1 MRQGNT
7 RTHTPSP
14 PPCAGM
20 ATVGRHDTGQE
31 LRRPFTAHDPAHYN
45 PVTSVSLRIPD
56 HNKCSRK
63 TERQTGGCGALNK
76 AVLAQVRGATV
87 DGKRPCGWAL
97 ITDHTVSMQFA
108 GHNKS
113 GLGGGGTRPAGRRLT
128 PPWSCFI
135 TSGKNVVAAFGDAL
149 PPSST
154 GAQTCGAV
162 RAGPGAIPG
171 VAAAMSWGFRGSC
184 RAARDAQSD
193 VVSSRPV
200 TDLARNADV
209 WGGKWE
215 GQRVPMTDGK
225 SVACHSTAT
234 TTGDREMLW
243 SPRAASRCFPWTGAV
258 DVGLLGAALG
268 AGWPVTASN
277 CSHRPGHAPSS
288 GSKKKR
294 TIAGV
299 P

>member
-1 MRQGNT
+1 VAAEQGRQYMRQGNT

-113 GLGGGGTRPAGRRLT
+113 GLGGGGDSSGWPSTDAAVELLHNKWEKCGSCLWGRPAPVLHWRPDLR
-128 PPWSCFI
+128 CC
-135 TSGKNVVAAFGDAL
+135 
-149 PPSST
+149 T
-154 GAQTCGAV
+154 GGT
-162 RAGPGAIPG
+162 
-171 VAAAMSWGFRGSC
+171 W
-184 RAARDAQSD
+184 
-193 VVSSRPV
+193 
-200 TDLARNADV
+200 RN
-209 WGGKWE
+209 
-215 GQRVPMTDGK
+215 
-225 SVACHSTAT
+225 
-234 TTGDREMLW
+234 
-243 SPRAASRCFPWTGAV
+243 SRCCCC
-258 DVGLLGAALG
+258 DVMGL
-268 AGWPVTASN
+268 
-277 CSHRPGHAPSS
+277 S
-288 GSKKKR
+288 GVLPCGTRRS
-294 TIAGV
+294 V
-299 P
+299 